1 MRTPMTTGEP
11 ASRASELRA
20 EAARVLVPLADLAAP
35 VAPGAD
41 PPWDELVRVGEHKV
55 RLSADCAASLAYDGE
70 FDGWRAAFARKR
82 IGRGV
87 LERMRK
93 GATLDPSALARD
105 IVADAAE
112 HGRDGLSQWL
122 ATLGPGGVAAVVREA
137 TSWSVAARAAMRT
150 WPPPATKFDNPPA
163 IYTWTVPGRAV
174 RLEATADGVMRD
186 AGALLLLTT
195 ATGERASSQR
205 ELAWLA
211 FVAAVAAGR
220 LPRQVTRIDLAS
232 GERRTV
238 PVTDDVLDDGL
249 TAAAVAVE
257 AAMAACHTAAAV
269 PTPGRWCR
277 SCRGRSLCEPG
288 VSWLERAI
296 SHGA

>member
-1 MRTPMTTGEP
+1 MTGD
-11 ASRASELRA
+11 RAADLRA
-20 EAARVLVPLADLAAP
+20 EATRLLAPLADLAKP
-35 VAPGAD
+35 VAAGAD
-41 PPWDELVRVGEHKV
+41 VPWDELVRVGEHQV
-55 RLSADCAASLAYDGE
+55 RLAADCPASLVFDGD

-93 GATLDPSALARD
+93 GATLDPSALARE
-105 IVADAAE
+105 IVVDGAE

-122 ATLGPGGVAAVVREA
+122 ATLGPGGTAAVVRDA
-137 TSWSVAARAAMRT
+137 TTWAVAARAAMRT
-150 WPPPATKFDNPPA
+150 WPPPSTKFDNPPA
-163 IYTWTVPGRAV
+163 LYTWALPGRAV

-195 ATGERASSQR
+195 ATGDGGAVRR

-211 FVAAVAAGR
+211 FVATVARGSV
-220 LPRQVTRIDLAS
+220 PRHVTRIDLAS
-232 GERRTV
+232 GDRRTV

-249 TAAAVAVE
+249 TAAAVALD
-257 AAMAACHTAAAV
+257 AAMAVRFTAPAE

-277 SCRGRSLCEPG
+277 TCHGRTTCEPG
-288 VSWLERAI
+288 GAWLERAI

>member
-1 MRTPMTTGEP
+1 MTGD
-11 ASRASELRA
+11 RATDLRV
-20 EAARVLVPLADLAAP
+20 EAARVLAPLADLAKP

-41 PPWDELVRVGEHKV
+41 APWDELVRVAEHQV
-55 RLSADCAASLAYDGE
+55 RLSAECGASLAFEED

-93 GATLDPSALARD
+93 GATLDPSALARE
-105 IVADAAE
+105 IVVDGAE

-122 ATLGPGGVAAVVREA
+122 ASLGPGGVAAVVRDA
-137 TSWSVAARAAMRT
+137 TTWAVAARAAMRT
-150 WPPPATKFDNPPA
+150 WPPHNTRFDNPPA
-163 IYTWTVPGRAV
+163 VYTWQLPDRAV

-195 ATGERASSQR
+195 ATGDGTSVRR
-205 ELAWLA
+205 ELSWLA
-211 FVAAVAAGR
+211 FVATVATER
-220 LPRQVTRIDLAS
+220 LPRQITRIDLAS

-249 TAAAVAVE
+249 TAAAVALD
-257 AAMAACHTAAAV
+257 AAMATRYTAPAV
-269 PTPGRWCR
+269 PTPGPWCR
-277 SCRGRSLCEPG
+277 TCHGRDTCEPG
-288 VSWLERAI
+288 RAWLDLTI
-296 SHGA
+296 SHGG

>member
-1 MRTPMTTGEP
+1 MTGD
-11 ASRASELRA
+11 RASVLRA
-20 EAARVLVPLADLAAP
+20 EAGRLLRPLADLAAP

-41 PPWDELVRVGEHKV
+41 APWDQLVRVGEHQV
-55 RLSADCAASLAYDGE
+55 RLASDCEASLAFEDD
-70 FDGWRAAFARKR
+70 FDGWRAAFARRR

-93 GATLDPSALARD
+93 GATIDPSSLARE

-122 ATLGPGGVAAVVREA
+122 AHLGPGGTAAVVRDA
-137 TSWSVAARAAMRT
+137 TTWSVAARASIRT
-150 WPPPATKFDNPPA
+150 WPPPSTRFDNPPA
-163 IYTWTVPGRAV
+163 VYTWTVPGRAV

-186 AGALLLLTT
+186 AGALLVLATTT
-195 ATGERASSQR
+195 ADVTAVRR

-211 FVAAVAAGR
+211 LVATLAAGR
-220 LPRQVTRIDLAS
+220 VPRQVTRIDLVS
-232 GERRTV
+232 GDRRTV

-249 TAAAVAVE
+249 TAAAVSV
-257 AAMAACHTAAAV
+257 AASMAARYTVPVV

-277 SCRGRSLCEPG
+277 ACTGRTRCEPG
-288 VSWLERAI
+288 VAWLERAV
-296 SHGA
+296 S

>member
-1 MRTPMTTGEP
+1 MTGE
-11 ASRASELRA
+11 LRE
-20 EAARVLVPLADLAAP
+20 EAARLLAPLADLAAP
-35 VAPGAD
+35 VAPGTEA
-41 PPWDELVRVGEHKV
+41 PWDQLVRIGEHQV
-55 RLSADCAASLAYDGE
+55 RLSADCGASLAFDGD

-93 GATLDPSALARD
+93 GASLDPSALARE
-105 IVADAAE
+105 IVVDAAE

-122 ATLGPGGVAAVVREA
+122 ATLGPGGIAAVVRDA
-137 TSWSVAARAAMRT
+137 TTWAVSARAAMRA
-150 WPPPATKFDNPPA
+150 WPPPSTKFDNPPA
-163 IYTWTVPGRAV
+163 LYTWTLPGRAV

-195 ATGERASSQR
+195 ATNDVAASQR

-211 FVAAVAAGR
+211 FVATVATGHR
-220 LPRQVTRIDLAS
+220 PRKITRIDLAS

-257 AAMAACHTAAAV
+257 AAMAARYTAPAV

-277 SCRGRSLCEPG
+277 GCRGRAVCEPG
-288 VSWLERAI
+288 LSWLERAI
-296 SHGA
+296 SHAP